1 MRAPDRRGHV
11 LRAAVHRIERARH
24 PEAASMSDT
33 SLPAPTAELLI
44 AHVGWIRELAR
55 HMAADAHV
63 AEDIAQEACVAA
75 LERPPADAMRF
86 REWLASVM
94 RNALRQRGR
103 TDVRREAREELAAR
117 AERLDAAERL
127 VERVAIEREL
137 VAAVLELDEPY
148 RTAILLRFFEELPPR
163 EIARRVDVPV
173 NTVHSRLARGLAR
186 LRERLDRRH
195 GPRNAWLGLLLP
207 VASKPGGISS
217 GVVGGWIVNAKVA
230 LSVLGVVVIGTI
242 VALSTLRG
250 DGARASTDAARS
262 AARAAQD
269 DAQPLASNVAL
280 AESAPAGERT
290 PSASTAAKMPASD
303 MSPAAPAVG
312 EHVIRGRV
320 LDEQASP
327 VSSIRLRLEG
337 AKPDVQAE
345 SGAGGRFELATS
357 ATSGSI
363 HSASP
368 RFTTVR
374 AGVFH
379 PGSSIDPL
387 VIIAP
392 SIDVGGQVVDP
403 DGRPVMRARVDLAL
417 PRGFETRFTQILES
431 TSVLGWEAYTD
442 ESGRFDLPRVPRV
455 DGSTLRAVVDGYQA
469 NEVPCP
475 GFSDSGVVI
484 ALKRPDVQLAGA
496 LRGQVVDA
504 NGAPVP
510 EARVALGLASTLCD
524 AQGMFAIDLARSVTA
539 DRITAVK
546 AGMLPASMDRPSE
559 PTGKHGGWPEFVVLK
574 LSGEPLSIRGVV
586 VDAQKKPK
594 GGVKIWLADPTPFG
608 NIGRV
613 PVQMESLVA
622 GVPVPPSIVESA
634 SRLPESDGDN
644 FNDLRMSSPG
654 SSVFW
659 RWMAADRDGGF
670 EFDGLSDRTY
680 RLRIL
685 DERTLEMCT
694 SEPIRAGARNV
705 EIVMPGGKLYPRVAG
720 RVVSS
725 GKAPCAGVRVR
736 LEREAYGT
744 RSRVFGGT
752 TLIQAF
758 QPREDAVTDV
768 EGRFEFANVPAEGVS
783 MRFDGDKIV
792 PTERALGPD
801 EHPDALEV
809 EVELRCYVDVRLKP
823 PIERADAIAV
833 CDESGEEL
841 DVMVLSEGHFNAY
854 TDVPLVAGRSGV
866 VAVSP
871 RTRTLLLLKNGATVE
886 KHALE
891 LVPGSVV
898 VVEP

>member
-1 MRAPDRRGHV
+1 
-11 LRAAVHRIERARH
+11 
-24 PEAASMSDT
+24 MSDT
-33 SLPAPTAELLI
+33 SIPRPTAELLI

-63 AEDIAQEACVAA
+63 ADDIAQEACVAA
-75 LERPPADAMRF
+75 LERPPSDALRF

-103 TDVRREAREELAAR
+103 SDVRRELREEIAAR
-117 AERLDAAERL
+117 SEQLEASDRL
-127 VERVAIEREL
+127 VERVAVEREL

-163 EIARRVDVPV
+163 EIARRLNVPV

-186 LRERLDRRH
+186 LRERLDHQH
-195 GPRNAWLGLLLP
+195 GTRAAWLALLFPGAGKSGGL
-207 VASKPGGISS
+207 SS
-217 GVVGGWIVNAKVA
+217 AIVGGWIMNAKVA
-230 LSVLGVVVIGTI
+230 LCILGAIVIGT
-242 VALSTLRG
+242 VVVLSTLRG
-250 DGARASTDAARS
+250 DGARTSVDDSRTATHAAGDK
-262 AARAAQD
+262 AE
-269 DAQPLASNVAL
+269 PLASNVAL
-280 AESAPAGERT
+280 GEAPLASDRAPSPTEKVKSAPNAVSLA
-290 PSASTAAKMPASD
+290 PSTAT
-303 MSPAAPAVG
+303 

-320 LDEQASP
+320 LDEQAAP
-327 VSSIRLRLEG
+327 VSSVRVKLDDPSRSVE
-337 AKPDVQAE
+337 AE
-345 SGAGGRFELATS
+345 SGAGGRFELTTS
-357 ATSGSI
+357 AISGSI
-363 HSASP
+363 RASAP
-368 RFTTVR
+368 RVSTVR

-379 PGSSIDPL
+379 PGSTIDPL

-392 SIDVGGQVVDP
+392 SIDLGGEVVDP

-442 ESGRFDLPRVPRV
+442 ESGRFDLPHVPRV

-475 GFSDSGVVI
+475 GFTDRGVVI
-484 ALKRPDVQLAGA
+484 ALKRPDVQLSGA
-496 LRGQVVDA
+496 LRGRVVDA

-510 EARVALGLASTLCD
+510 QARVALGLTSTLCD
-524 AQGMFAIDLARSVTA
+524 EQGMFALDLARSVTA
-539 DRITAVK
+539 DVITAVK
-546 AGMLPASMDRPSE
+546 AGLLPVRMERPAE
-559 PTGKHGGWPEFVVLK
+559 PSDKHSGWPDFVVLK

-586 VDAQKKPK
+586 VDAQKKSR

-622 GVPVPPSIVESA
+622 GAPVPAPIVESA
-634 SRLPESDGDN
+634 SHLPESDGDD
-644 FNDLRMSSPG
+644 FNDLRMSSPQ

-659 RWMAADRDGGF
+659 RWMTADHDGAF
-670 EFDGLSDRTY
+670 EFDGLSDRAY

-685 DERTLEMCT
+685 DEHTLEMFT
-694 SEPIRAGARNV
+694 SEPVRAGARNV
-705 EIVMPGGKLYPRVAG
+705 EIVMPGAKLHPRVAG
-720 RVVSS
+720 RVVSTS
-725 GKAPCAGVRVR
+725 KAPCAGVRVR

-792 PTERALGPD
+792 PTERELAAAD
-801 EHPDALEV
+801 HVDALEI
-809 EVELRCYVDVRLKP
+809 EVELRCYIDVRLKP
-823 PIERADAIAV
+823 PLERADAIAV
-833 CDESGEEL
+833 RDEDGQEL
-841 DVMVLSEGHFNAY
+841 DVMVLSEGHFNAF

-871 RTRTLLLLKNGATVE
+871 RTRTLVLLKSGQPVE